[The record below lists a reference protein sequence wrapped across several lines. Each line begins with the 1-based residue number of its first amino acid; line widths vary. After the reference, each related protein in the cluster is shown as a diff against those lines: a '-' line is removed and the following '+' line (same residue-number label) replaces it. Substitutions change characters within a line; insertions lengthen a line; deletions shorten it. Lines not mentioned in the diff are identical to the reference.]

1 MKLGGNHP
9 DAVSTQNSLEIV
21 RKKVRAQLGRLVGK
35 PHAQR
40 IARRRGTTENTL
52 FHVAGVKTRSKQLP
66 AMIAVTANAMDK
78 TGEKLPWANCVKCNG
93 TSHI

>member
-9 DAVSTQNSLEIV
+9 DTVSTQNSLEIV

-52 FHVAGVKTRSKQLP
+52 FRVAGMKTRLKQLP
-66 AMIAVTANAMDK
+66 AIAVTANAMNK

>member
-9 DAVSTQNSLEIV
+9 DTVSTQNILEIV

-35 PHAQR
+35 PHAQC

-52 FHVAGVKTRSKQLP
+52 FRVAGVKTRSKQLP
-66 AMIAVTANAMDK
+66 AIAVTANAMHK
-78 TGEKLPWANCVKCNG
+78 TGGKVPWANCFKCNG
-93 TSHI
+93 KSHI